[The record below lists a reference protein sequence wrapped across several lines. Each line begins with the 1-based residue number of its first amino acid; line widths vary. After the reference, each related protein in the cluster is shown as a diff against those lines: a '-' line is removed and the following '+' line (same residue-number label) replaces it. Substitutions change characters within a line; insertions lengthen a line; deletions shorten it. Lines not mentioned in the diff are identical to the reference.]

1 MPAGGLISVQGPLYC
16 LTMSRRRKSRSS
28 NDPGSRSG
36 GRSVDYKRIR
46 TSLPPVP
53 ILADEPL
60 EVIHQASLR
69 ILEEVGIE
77 FMGENARELFRRAGA
92 DVDDVTGRVR
102 LAPELVHSA
111 LESAPAEFTLTPRNV
126 DNRMEL
132 GGNSICTTSVGG
144 PPSVHDCIRGKRNG
158 NYEDYCN
165 LLKLVQVHDVVH
177 ATGNQPAPPLELPAF
192 SRHLDCY
199 QAAATLTD
207 KCWLN
212 TSIGEARAMDGIEI
226 SRISRGISME
236 EMQRSPSCLTIISVN
251 SPRRFDGEMSDGLIA
266 TARHGQCCVVT
277 PFTLMGAMTP
287 TTLAGALAQQN
298 AEALSGI
305 VLTQLARPGAPVMYG
320 SYTSNVDMR
329 TGAPAFGTPEYARAV
344 LASGQLARRYGIP
357 FRCSNSATANVVDS
371 QATWEAEMSLWS
383 CFLAHTNLLYHA
395 AGWMEGGLTA
405 SFEKFVLDVE
415 LLQMMAEV
423 VRPVSLDAEELAW
436 EAISQVPTG
445 GQFFDHPHT
454 LSRYRSAFYES
465 TLADWRNYEIWES
478 DGARTATERATA
490 LWQQRLAD
498 YQEPVL
504 AVERC
509 EELADYVA
517 RRKREIR
524 TELS

>member
-1 MPAGGLISVQGPLYC
+1 
-16 LTMSRRRKSRSS
+16 MSRRRKSRSAAA
-28 NDPGSRSG
+28 DETRPA
-36 GRSVDYKRIR
+36 GRQINYKRIR
-46 TSLPPVP
+46 TSLPAVP
-53 ILADEPL
+53 ILGEDQL
-60 EVIHQASLR
+60 ETIHQASLR
-69 ILEEVGIE
+69 ILEEVGVE
-77 FMGENARELFRRAGA
+77 FMGERARELFRQAGA
-92 DVDDVTGRVR
+92 EVDEASGRVR
-102 LAPELVHSA
+102 LAPELVATA
-111 LESAPAEFTLTPRNV
+111 LESAPAEFTLTPRNP
-126 DNRMEL
+126 DNRMEF

-144 PPSVHDCIRGKRNG
+144 PPNVHDCINGKRNG

-212 TSIGEARAMDGIEI
+212 TSIGEARARDGIEI
-226 SRISRGISME
+226 SRISRGISPE
-236 EMQRSPSCLTIISVN
+236 EMARNPSCLTIISVN
-251 SPRRFDGEMSDGLIA
+251 SPRRFDGEMSDGLIT
-266 TARHGQCCVVT
+266 TARHGQCNVVT

-287 TTLAGALAQQN
+287 TTLAGALSQQN

-305 VLTQLARPGAPVMYG
+305 VLTQLAHPGAPVMYG

-344 LASGQLARRYGIP
+344 LASGQLARKYGVP

-371 QATWEAEMSLWS
+371 QATWESEMSLWS

-423 VRPVSLDAEELAW
+423 VQPVDLSAEQLAW

-454 LSRYRSAFYES
+454 LSRYRDAFYES
-465 TLADWRNYEIWES
+465 TLADWRNYEVWES
-478 DGARTATERATA
+478 DGARTTTERATA
-490 LWQQRLAD
+490 LWQRRLAE

-504 AVERC
+504 EADRR
-509 EELADYVA
+509 EEIEAYIA
-517 RRKREIR
+517 RRKTEIR
-524 TELS
+524 EEMQ